1 MSGLTTPVPAWS
13 GALTAPAE
21 YADWSAAAENVAEQ
35 LTAFGFKTSFRGVNF
50 QQHPIDINEGRF
62 QLAIRGWGAGNPHP
76 SFSYENDFST
86 HNAAATGVGASG
98 AGSIELPGMSFD
110 LNVSTDSVGD
120 VDLWAL
126 TKEAGSGV
134 DAAMQ
139 IAVLDKI
146 AMAYNELLP
155 QIPLWEKYGNN
166 PVPQPLRQ
174 RMVCRRATRS
184 TSIALTATPSSLSR
198 F

>member
-1 MSGLTTPVPAWS
+1 ML
-13 GALTAPAE
+13 
-21 YADWSAAAENVAEQ
+21 SAA
-35 LTAFGFKTSFRGVNF
+35 G
-50 QQHPIDINEGRF
+50 
-62 QLAIRGWGAGNPHP
+62 GAGNPHP

-126 TKEAGSGV
+126 TKEAGSGG

-139 IAVLDKI
+139 IEALDKI

-155 QIPLWEKYGNN
+155 PDPAVGA
-166 PVPQPLRQ
+166 LRQ
-174 RMVCRRATRS
+174 QPGPEPLCQRAGCRKGTRFTS
-184 TSIALTATPSSLSR
+184 TAPMPTHSS
-198 F
+198 

>member
-1 MSGLTTPVPAWS
+1 M
-13 GALTAPAE
+13 
-21 YADWSAAAENVAEQ
+21 
-35 LTAFGFKTSFRGVNF
+35 
-50 QQHPIDINEGRF
+50 
-62 QLAIRGWGAGNPHP
+62 AIRGWGAGNPHP

-98 AGSIELPGMSFD
+98 AGSIELQGMSFD

-139 IAVLDKI
+139 IAVLDQI
-146 AMAYNELLP
+146 AMAYNRTAAPDSSVGEIWQQPGTQPLCQRMAAGGPPDLP
-155 QIPLWEKYGNN
+155 Q
-166 PVPQPLRQ
+166 
-174 RMVCRRATRS
+174 
-184 TSIALTATPSSLSR
+184 
-198 F
+198 